1 MIKNIKVRLNLDK
14 EEHRRAYEIL
24 SHSGKSISQFVTAAV
39 NRYGGDLSEE
49 EEKERLLQEISET
62 VRGTILQMFGAALTS
77 GQAYPVMKKPEDSAE
92 IAEESGAI
100 ADDFLENF

>member
-24 SHSGKSISQFVTAAV
+24 SHADRSISQFVTAAV
-39 NRYGGDLSEE
+39 NKYGGYLSEE
-49 EEKERLLQEISET
+49 EEKERFLRQIEET
-62 VRGTILQMFGAALTS
+62 VRGTIMDMFGAAYSCRRTS
-77 GQAYPVMKKPEDSAE
+77 HTVNETGEAADY
-92 IAEESGAI
+92 AEESGMI

>member
-1 MIKNIKVRLNLDK
+1 MIKNVKVRLNLDK

-24 SHSGKSISQFVTAAV
+24 SHADRSISQFVTAAV
-39 NRYGGDLSEE
+39 NKYGGYLSEE
-49 EEKERLLQEISET
+49 EEKERFLRQIEET
-62 VRGTILQMFGAALTS
+62 VRGTIMDMFGAALTS
-77 GQAYPVMKKPEDSAE
+77 GQAYPVMKKPEDSTE